1 MTEERFQGYRDRGKG
16 GDPGMAIRDNSVYY
30 LLEAMIR
37 RGLAST
43 NNTWIE
49 KAIAQ
54 RNPHLPVGV
63 ASSVALVYDQLDA
76 KILKIT
82 ASN

>member
-1 MTEERFQGYRDRGKG
+1 MTEERSRRDFERGKG
-16 GDPGMAIRDNSVYY
+16 SDAYMATRDNSIYY

-43 NNTWIE
+43 SNTWIE

-54 RNPHLPVGV
+54 RNPHLLVGV
-63 ASSVALVYDQLDA
+63 ASSVVLVYDQLDA

-82 ASN
+82 ALN

>member
-1 MTEERFQGYRDRGKG
+1 MVRAAG
-16 GDPGMAIRDNSVYY
+16 GAKAMAKKDNSIYY

-43 NNTWIE
+43 GNRWIE

-54 RNPHLPVGV
+54 RNPRLTVGV
-63 ASSVALVYDQLDA
+63 ASSVELRYDQMDA
-76 KILKIT
+76 AIFKIT